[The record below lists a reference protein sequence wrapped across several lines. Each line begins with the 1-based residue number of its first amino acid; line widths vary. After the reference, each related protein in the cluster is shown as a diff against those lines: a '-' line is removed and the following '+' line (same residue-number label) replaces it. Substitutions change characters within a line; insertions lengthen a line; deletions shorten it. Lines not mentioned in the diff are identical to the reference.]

1 MNIKS
6 TIMACVTF
14 LVGIAIVISYV
25 GRQDRY
31 AIFSQEKAIFVFD
44 RQNATL
50 NYCTANDCQLI
61 TPHATTPEMAAAMSG
76 IPSQMAIINGQAVM
90 VQAAPMAAAVPQ
102 VMGAQTS
109 LQNVPMMMP
118 QGMQPM
124 MVATTPTASKGDA
137 KPAAEENPAE
147 PSE

>member
-1 MNIKS
+1 MNIRS

-50 NYCTANDCQLI
+50 NYCTADNCQLI

-90 VQAAPMAAAVPQ
+90 VQAAPMVAAPQ

-109 LQNVPMMMP
+109 LQNVPVMLP

-124 MVATTPTASKGDA
+124 MVATTPKVADA
-137 KPAAEENPAE
+137 KPADDGEKKEE
-147 PSE
+147 